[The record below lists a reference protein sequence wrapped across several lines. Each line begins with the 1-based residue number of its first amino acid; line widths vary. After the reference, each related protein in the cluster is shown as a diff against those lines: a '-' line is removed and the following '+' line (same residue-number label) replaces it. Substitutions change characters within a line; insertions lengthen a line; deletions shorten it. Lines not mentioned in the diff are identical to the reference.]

1 MPESREC
8 EADYVTLHDST
19 SAIIE
24 KTGPLALE
32 AIEIDA
38 TDKEA
43 SQFPKNHPTRE
54 GLPYTIDSSSTVK
67 RGTNRSQSY
76 VYPEMWRAAGKK
88 TNAGASGRLTDLAL
102 QDISYTHRALILNL
116 GPLFLMIQW
125 LTHSWVQLFP
135 RSEYESTIQ
144 IVNKKV
150 RKFRVGMALIFKDHV
165 IAFLSSDLVF
175 QPTWAFSRDTLPPS
189 PSDFYS
195 RGWDFLPAITE
206 WMLSRL
212 HLDRNGLACEVIRA
226 ANDVFL
232 GIGVYTVIEIFFLTG
247 ISPLL
252 TEAEVFSNPSR
263 VARLCGAYIE
273 YQHKS
278 RTGLQQLLRPAMRD
292 GYLAPTQRQR
302 LGYIDWLHV
311 YAKDRSKIPVR
322 MAELVDDYVVQVE
335 ERLVLPQKWVRYDA
349 DFLYDV
355 FEPTFLS
362 TALSSDHN
370 LGHLV
375 FGTQTWIDLGGKLS
389 DHQDAVTAYFA
400 EQGLL
405 DTQSFLKPDHYS
417 PLFLPNHDFRAQS
430 LPHRKVHTY

>member
-76 VYPEMWRAAGKK
+76 VYPEIFGP
-88 TNAGASGRLTDLAL
+88 LTDLAL

-150 RKFRVGMALIFKDHV
+150 HHV

-195 RGWDFLPAITE
+195 RGWDFLPALTE

-232 GIGVYTVIEIFFLTG
+232 GIG

-278 RTGLQQLLRPAMRD
+278 RTGLRQLLRPAMRD

-389 DHQDAVTAYFA
+389 DRQDAVTAYFA

-430 LPHRKVHTY
+430 LPHRKVHTYRNDKQIWSITPMPDD